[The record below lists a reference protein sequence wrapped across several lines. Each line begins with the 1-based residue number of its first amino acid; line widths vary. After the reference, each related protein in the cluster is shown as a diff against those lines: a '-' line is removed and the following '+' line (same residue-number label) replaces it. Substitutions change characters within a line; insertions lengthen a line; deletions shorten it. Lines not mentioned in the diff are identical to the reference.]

1 MIVGRTEPLDY
12 KSIFETIVNVTS
24 DYMTKNRIKA
34 MVLGLSGGLD
44 STVCAAI
51 CNAVNKKTG
60 IPFVGISLPCST
72 NKGDEISSAQ
82 LAGDEF
88 CNIFSEVNIQ
98 DGFECVEKL
107 CEKAANKESTG
118 ISQGNIKARLRMIT
132 LYDIASKHGGIV
144 IDTDNLTEHFLGFF
158 TVNGDVGDFNP
169 IGNLWKTEVYGLAE
183 FLYNEVFK
191 GSKALKAAIEIT
203 PTDGNGVSSS
213 DLEQIMPGFTYTD
226 VDEILMRWVTLDER
240 IKESYLK
247 DGFNQKGTVFAKLVE
262 KYGEDNVRRVV
273 MRCVHSQFKRLPHPI
288 PVDAFRAEIVKN
300 YSIE

>member
-98 DGFECVEKL
+98 DGFECIEKL

>member
-158 TVNGDVGDFNP
+158 TVYGDVGDFNP

-262 KYGEDNVRRVV
+262 KYGEDNIRRVV